1 MQLSNRACR
10 PICMAIPCSTVAI
23 TSDRLKVRQDEA
35 PRSKLRAIR
44 RRRIIPPPESM
55 TDGVGRDRGMNGETG
70 MHRNG
75 GSPFNARDV
84 REKRDGREH
93 RVGQNP
99 DLRVAQVLPVSP
111 VTLVYEE

>member
-1 MQLSNRACR
+1 
-10 PICMAIPCSTVAI
+10 
-23 TSDRLKVRQDEA
+23 
-35 PRSKLRAIR
+35 
-44 RRRIIPPPESM
+44 
-55 TDGVGRDRGMNGETG
+55 MNGETG
-70 MHRNG
+70 IHRNG

>member
-1 MQLSNRACR
+1 MEGSPCLR
-10 PICMAIPCSTVAI
+10 PS
-23 TSDRLKVRQDEA
+23 
-35 PRSKLRAIR
+35 SKLRSIR

-55 TDGVGRDRGMNGETG
+55 TDGVGRDRRKNGETG

-75 GSPFNARDV
+75 GSPFNARDL
-84 REKRDGREH
+84 REKRGGREH

-111 VTLVYEE
+111 VTLVYEEQSTCHGMESVQSLTRKNRPNC